1 MYYFLFEKINDNIQ
15 ISQCDKDGNKLD
27 EFHRQLIMVSWDW
40 DSINEEWSNKPNGT
54 KEIVKI

>member
-1 MYYFLFEKINDNIQ
+1 MVYFLIEKINDDIK

-27 EFHRQLIMVSWDW
+27 RFHQRLILVRWNW
-40 DSINEEWSNKPNGT
+40 TSINEEWANKPNGT